1 MSTRTTKT
9 TNLVTLKVV
18 KNFHLSPLFEPVDSV
33 KIRLQNVDFNSNT
46 ILPEKYQ

>member
-1 MSTRTTKT
+1 MNKKIDH
-9 TNLVTLKVV
+9 VI
-18 KNFHLSPLFEPVDSV
+18 NFHLSPLFEPVDSV